1 MVAIDLMELLREATR
16 ARANAALDQ
25 HTTINIPTDRIEH
38 LADYGDVLVP
48 AGMRLGCCV
57 HAGCA
62 APIVY
67 RLGERPACNACDPL
81 KGARRVDA
89 PVTPSTEREGVT
101 P

>member
-1 MVAIDLMELLREATR
+1 MNPAT
-16 ARANAALDQ
+16 
-25 HTTINIPTDRIEH
+25 IPSDRVEH
-38 LADYGDVLVP
+38 CVGYGDVLVP

-67 RLGERPACNACDPL
+67 RLGERPACQTCDPL

-89 PVTPSTEREGVT
+89 PKECA
-101 P
+101 